1 MIARNPVVSDAGN
14 PVVSDADSSLLDVG
28 SIPASPIF

>member
-28 SIPASPIF
+28 SIPASPFF